1 MQYGKH
7 LLVEVITKNP
17 KGLDNKNFIK
27 GVFDKIIRAAKMTAV
42 LPTVFYKF
50 PKKANAPKNT
60 ASGLTAFSIVQ
71 ESHLSI
77 HTWPEDNYF
86 AFDLFSCRDFD
97 EKKVIRI
104 IKKSFQIKKIHFKV
118 IDRGIKVNF
127 LKL

>member
-42 LPTVFYKF
+42 LPTVIYKF